1 MGLKF
6 SPKNPIRSD
15 RHRARPRV
23 GLICLTIMVDEVDVP
38 SCSPALNK
46 SLAPFI
52 ICRRN
57 FAGIGRK
64 KYSAQVVGELRKKRG
79 KQRTMLSEAAGTA
92 ISQGFWKIVGP
103 KIEAQ
108 K

>member
-38 SCSPALNK
+38 SCSPALKQKPCTFYNLPTQFRGNW
-46 SLAPFI
+46 S
-52 ICRRN
+52 
-57 FAGIGRK
+57 K
-64 KYSAQVVGELRKKRG
+64 KYSAQVVGNCVKKRW

-92 ISQGFWKIVGP
+92 ISQGSSKIVGP